1 MFFKIG
7 NPSRLSVIDVT
18 KENTR
23 TLLNQELS
31 KLVCDLVTE
40 LPPAEKT
47 PNFGGFYNL
56 DSKNP
61 EQQSASP
68 SNISLFSS

>member
-1 MFFKIG
+1 M
-7 NPSRLSVIDVT
+7 IDVT

-47 PNFGGFYNL
+47 SNFGGFYNF
-56 DSKNP
+56 DTKTP
-61 EQQSASP
+61 EQQSTSP
-68 SNISLFSS
+68 SNVSLFLRDF